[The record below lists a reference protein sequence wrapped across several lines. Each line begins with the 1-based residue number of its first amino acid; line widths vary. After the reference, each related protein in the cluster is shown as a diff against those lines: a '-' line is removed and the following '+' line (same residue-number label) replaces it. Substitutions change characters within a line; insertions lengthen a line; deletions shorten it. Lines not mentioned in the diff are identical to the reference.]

1 MTVVALILVVL
12 LSVGLFRGSFTKSV
26 PVTVIADRAGLVMYP
41 NAKVKM
47 NGAQVGKVD
56 SIEHLPGGGAAL
68 HLAIDPDSVSAIPAN
83 VGAEITS
90 STVFGSKFVN
100 WCRRLSRQR
109 RTCRAGTRIQGGDK
123 VTVELNTVFE
133 KLVSVLSEVE
143 PAKLNQTLGRSPH
156 PSTDAGGSSARP
168 WWTSTARWPT
178 STRRWTASTTSSR
191 SRRRSSTP
199 SPTLSPDLL
208 TTAANATRLSDT
220 VVDQQDSLDAPLLS
234 AIGLAD
240 IGTDVLTENR
250 QPLSDVVH
258 LLVPTTDL
266 TNQYNP
272 PSPAASPHAAVGH
285 RAGSGH
291 AGATLLQGS
300 SSAVS
305 VTAIRVTC
313 PRWRPK
319 GGPQCTDLPNVGYEQ
334 RPPYVVTDIGAN
346 QAQYGNQGILLN
358 SEGLKQALFAR
369 STARR
374 AIPHRSAC
382 PDEAVA
388 GTGIKVAVFM
398 AVMLMLT
405 AALFA
410 IFAQVRSG
418 PQNTPLRR
426 LRGRVQPEGGRLGPG
441 RRRPVGTVNRVRLEP
456 DNTVTVGFGADR
468 DIVLTAGARPRSD
481 TSIS

>member
-1 MTVVALILVVL
+1 MAKTTFTDRPYARPLAGLVTVVALILVVL
-12 LSVGLFRGSFTKSV
+12 LSVGLFRGSFTKSI

-90 STVFGSKFVN
+90 STVFGSKFVELVAPAQPSAQN
-100 WCRRLSRQR
+100 L
-109 RTCRAGTRIQGGDK
+109 RAGTRIEGGDN

-133 KLVSVLSEVE
+133 KLVAVLSEVE
-143 PAKLNQTLGRSPH
+143 PAKLNQTLGAIATSLNGRGQKFGQ
-156 PSTDAGGSSARP
+156 TLVDLDSALANLNP
-168 WWTSTARWPT
+168 ALDSLNHVLEV
-178 STRRWTASTTSSR
+178 
-191 SRRRSSTP
+191 
-199 SPTLSPDLL
+199 SPTVFNAIADASPDLL
-208 TTAANATRLSDT
+208 TTAANATRLGET
-220 VVDQQDSLDAPLLS
+220 IVDQQDSLDALLLS

-272 PSPAASPHAAVGH
+272 ALTCGIAALLPLATGPGLAMP
-285 RAGSGH
+285 
-291 AGATLLQGS
+291 GATLLQGFFLGRERYRYPGNLPKV
-300 SSAVS
+300 A
-305 VTAIRVTC
+305 A
-313 PRWRPK
+313 K

-358 SEGLKQALFAR
+358 SEGLKQALFGPLDGPPR
-369 STARR
+369 NTAQ
-374 AIPHRSAC
+374 I
-382 PDEAVA
+382 
-388 GTGIKVAVFM
+388 GM
-398 AVMLMLT
+398 
-405 AALFA
+405 
-410 IFAQVRSG
+410 
-418 PQNTPLRR
+418 
-426 LRGRVQPEGGRLGPG
+426 PG
-441 RRRPVGTVNRVRLEP
+441 
-456 DNTVTVGFGADR
+456 
-468 DIVLTAGARPRSD
+468 
-481 TSIS
+481 